1 MAPVP
6 RRIVLTG
13 SESTGKT
20 TLAEG
25 LAGHFG
31 TLWVPEFSR
40 EYAESKGGVLTA
52 ADVEP
57 IARGQAAAEQAALA
71 GHSGGFVVFDTDLV
85 STVVYARH
93 YYGTVPSWI
102 EATIRRYP
110 PALYLLCL
118 IDLAWVADGVRDRP
132 ASRLAIH
139 TAFQDTLSEFGLMAA
154 QIQGTGAARLASAI
168 DAVNRVPS
176 GRGF

>member
-20 TLAEG
+20 TLAEA

-31 TLWVPEFSR
+31 APWVPEFSR
-40 EYAESKGGVLTA
+40 AYAESKRGVLTA

-71 GHSGGFVVFDTDLV
+71 GRDGGLVVFDTDLV
-85 STVVYARH
+85 STLVYARH
-93 YYGTVPSWI
+93 YYRTAPSWI

-110 PALYLLCL
+110 PSIYLLCH
-118 IDLAWVADGVRDRP
+118 IDLAWVADGIRDRP
-132 ASRLAIH
+132 ASRIAMH
-139 TAFQDTLSEFGLMAA
+139 SAFQDALLEFGFKAA
-154 QIQGTGAARLASAI
+154 EIQGTGPARLASAI
-168 DAVNRVPS
+168 DAVNRS
-176 GRGF
+176 I

>member
-1 MAPVP
+1 MASLP

-20 TLAEG
+20 TLAEA

-31 TLWVPEFSR
+31 TTWVPEFSR
-40 EYAESKGGVLTA
+40 PYAESKGGVLTA

-57 IARGQAAAEQAALA
+57 IARGQAGAEQAALA
-71 GHSGGFVVFDTDLV
+71 GQPGGMVVFDTDLL
-85 STVVYARH
+85 STLVYARH
-93 YYGTVPSWI
+93 YYGTAPSWI

-110 PALYLLCL
+110 PALYLLCQ

-132 ASRLAIH
+132 AARIAIH
-139 TAFQDTLSEFGLMAA
+139 TAFQDTLLEFGFKAA
-154 QIQGTGAARLASAI
+154 EIHGTGAARLASAI
-168 DAVNRVPS
+168 DAVNRS
-176 GRGF
+176 ISDRDF